1 MLEYM
6 IRSLNTTVPFILLA
20 GLGIVLRRLG
30 MIDEKFAAK
39 GNKVIFYSG
48 IPVVI
53 FNTIRRANLS
63 NVFDTQFLV
72 FNIALMVVIFLAV
85 WLLAVKL
92 MREKDSVSSFVN
104 SAYRSSLSVVA
115 PPLFMLMFEQYHD
128 PDVLPKSILVVSV
141 LLIVSYATASVL
153 FAVHDPK
160 PNQKGVGKAILN
172 VIISVAKNPVVIGV
186 ILGIIFNVLGLGLS
200 DTVVG
205 QDALG
210 ANVYG
215 DMLPTFL
222 ATTLDRLGG
231 IVMPLA
237 MICVGANLKFHGF
250 DAKFKYV
257 IIASVFKLL
266 LMPVVAVAIAL
277 AFGFRGSDLTIIM
290 ILNALPMAV
299 GAYVMQAELGG
310 DTYIGGSVLM
320 ITMTFSA
327 LTLTL
332 FIFLFRVMGFLT

>member
-1 MLEYM
+1 MLQYM
-6 IRSLNTTVPFILLA
+6 VLSLNTTMPFILLA

-30 MIDEKFAAK
+30 MIGDKFAAQ
-39 GNKVIFYSG
+39 GNKVIFYAG

-72 FNIALMVVIFLAV
+72 FNIALMIVIFLAV
-85 WLLAVKL
+85 WLLSAKL
-92 MREKDSVSSFVN
+92 MRDKSSVSSFVN

-115 PPLFMLMFEQYHD
+115 PPLFGLMFYGYHD

-160 PNQKGVGKAILN
+160 PDQKGVGKAILN
-172 VIISVAKNPVVIGV
+172 VVISVAKNPVVIGV
-186 ILGIIFNVLGLGLS
+186 ILGIIFNMLGWGL
-200 DTVVG
+200 DT
-205 QDALG
+205 A
-210 ANVYG
+210 G
-215 DMLPTFL
+215 DDVLPTFL
-222 ATTLDRLGG
+222 YTTLDRLGG

-266 LMPVVAVAIAL
+266 LMPVVGVLIAL

-310 DTYIGGSVLM
+310 DTYIGSSVLM

-332 FIFLFRVMGFLT
+332 FIFLFRVFGFLT